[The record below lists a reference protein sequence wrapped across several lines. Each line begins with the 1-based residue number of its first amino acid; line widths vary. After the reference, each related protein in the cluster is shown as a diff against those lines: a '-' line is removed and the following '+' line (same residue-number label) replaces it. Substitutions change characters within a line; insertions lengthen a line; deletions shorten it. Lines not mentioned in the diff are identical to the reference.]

1 MNENIKHSL
10 CRALWDFANNNGMRV
25 DVTGHDI
32 EFFVDGIAYI
42 ADVDMKVHGEAGGED
57 DTGAWWWSDIYASV
71 RINSIT
77 REEET
82 LNVDLFA
89 WSNEIEREIA
99 I

>member
-1 MNENIKHSL
+1 MNGKIK
-10 CRALWDFANNNGMRV
+10 RALGKALWEFANDNGMRV
-25 DVTGHDI
+25 DVAEHDI

-42 ADVDMKVHGEAGGED
+42 AEVDMKVHGESGGED
-57 DTGAWWWSDIYASV
+57 DTGAWWWSDIFASV

-82 LNVDLFA
+82 LDVDLFA
-89 WSNEIEREIA
+89 WSKEIEREIA